1 MQNIQID
8 PSVQALITLLFKD
21 AKFDFVRAAKGISK
35 TVFRPLQPKDVE
47 NAYLPVSQDQGE
59 FFYKTIIEN
68 EFKSIVEFGTSF
80 GISTLF
86 LASAAKQTGGKVIT
100 TELLSSKAK
109 TALKNIQKADLL
121 DYVELRQGDAIK
133 TLANLNE
140 PIDFLMLDGWKNLYL
155 PLFKQ
160 LEPLF
165 HKGTIVYADN
175 VNMSDT
181 QPFLDY
187 VYAKN
192 DVYKSQ
198 KIHHGQGELIT
209 LIEQ

>member
-8 PSVQALITLLFKD
+8 PTVRSVISMLFKD
-21 AKFDFVRAAKGISK
+21 AKLDPIRAAKGMAK
-35 TVFRPLQPKDVE
+35 TIFRPIEPKDLE
-47 NAYLPVSQDQGE
+47 NVYLPVSQEQGD

-68 EFKSIVEFGTSF
+68 DLKSIVEFGTSF

-86 LASAAKQTGGKVIT
+86 LAAAAKQTGGKVIT
-100 TELLSSKAK
+100 TELLSNKAQ
-109 TALKNIQKADLL
+109 TAQKNFEKAGLENFI
-121 DYVELRQGDAIK
+121 ELREGDAIQ
-133 TLANLNE
+133 TLKELNQ

-175 VNMSDT
+175 VDMTDT
-181 QPFLDY
+181 QPFLEY
-187 VYAKN
+187 VYSQKE
-192 DVYKSQ
+192 VYKTQ
-198 KIHHGQGELIT
+198 RIHQGKGELIK
-209 LIEQ
+209 LR